1 MGIEPGFARRM
12 WHHLEAIHAY
22 LYYAPEVFTE
32 AAALGFATGTR
43 WPSYFAWRAAP
54 LGAAGRELTGAAFYS
69 FSPSMVAEHIPAAWQ
84 VAQPA
89 DILQARLHAMD
100 LAFRALP
107 GDLAETPELA
117 SAALLARQAAEAAAC
132 AGRPLAAAN
141 ADQPWPEQ
149 PHLVL
154 WQAITVL
161 REHRGDGH
169 IAALLT
175 AGMDPCEA
183 LVSFAAVGAASEQTF
198 ASRGWS
204 PAEWAAARDR
214 LASRGWID
222 ADGQATQKGRDV
234 RNTVEL
240 RTDELALG
248 PWQAVGTAGGERL
261 AELSTPLLIAILQS
275 GLLPAENTLGI
286 GKIPVPTSGTAR

>member
-1 MGIEPGFARRM
+1 MAIESGFARRM
-12 WHHLEAIHAY
+12 WHHVEAIHAY
-22 LYYAPEVFTE
+22 LYYAPEVLE
-32 AAALGFATGTR
+32 QALELGFATGTR
-43 WPSYFAWRAAP
+43 WPSYFAWRMAP
-54 LGAAGRELTGAAFYS
+54 LGEAGPELATAVCYS
-69 FSPSMVAEHIPAAWQ
+69 FSPSMVAEHIPAAWR

-89 DILQARLHAMD
+89 DILRARLHAMD

-107 GDLAETPELA
+107 GDLIDTPGLAE
-117 SAALLARQAAEAAAC
+117 AAGIARQAAEAAVC

-141 ADQPWPEQ
+141 ADQPWPEP

-169 IAALLT
+169 IAALLA
-175 AGMDPCEA
+175 AGLDPCEA

-204 PAEWAAARDR
+204 PGEWSAARDR

-222 ADGQATQKGRDV
+222 ADGQATQQGRDV
-234 RNTVEL
+234 RNFVES

-248 PWQAVGTAGGERL
+248 PWLAVGTEAGERL

-286 GKIPVPTSGTAR
+286 GKIPAPTSE